1 MAERPLV
8 YFVDDERSTLDALE
22 RLFRHELLIQSF
34 EDPLLALKAV
44 EKEKPSLILVD
55 HRMPKISGLDLLQ
68 KLQKLSPTTV
78 RAMLTAHV
86 DLDSISEAINQGFLH
101 RFFLKPWEN
110 DVLKS
115 QIRECLSLHQLLLE
129 NVKLERLSS
138 TDAVT
143 GVHNHR
149 YFQETLRVEV
159 ERAKRHDRV
168 LSLVMI
174 DLDNFKQANDQL
186 GHLEG
191 DRILRIV
198 AQKIQANLR
207 EIDWVARYGGDE
219 FSIILPDTKIEDAYM
234 IAERVRKSCNIVMSK
249 NLELSISLGIAV
261 FPSHGITPNEV
272 LDAADKALFAAK
284 KHGRNQ
290 TVIAPGSMT

>member
-55 HRMPKISGLDLLQ
+55 HRMPNISGLDLLQ

-115 QIRECLSLHQLLLE
+115 QIHECLSLHQLLLE
-129 NVKLERLSS
+129 NVELERLSS

-234 IAERVRKSCNIVMSK
+234 IAERVRKSCNIVMSE

-261 FPSHGITPNEV
+261 FPAHGITPNEV

-284 KHGRNQ
+284 
-290 TVIAPGSMT
+290 SMAAIKR